1 MISTFKITD
10 SGIEKATQ
18 DVSNWI
24 VLQKATKV
32 ELTEIVEKYEL
43 PKDIFVGGDD
53 AEEINQYEKMNNDRL
68 GELTILS
75 LMNLSD
81 NRELPIEKRLE
92 PLILIFAKEMTL
104 TFVGDNSDFLTS
116 FLTRSAHKVT
126 NKEQL
131 CAYIIKRTYAHF
143 LKELKTTKKIIDE
156 LDAAARTTT
165 KNEALF
171 RLADTQRDVVYLDNA
186 LQGQKETLN
195 YLWEETDFAQQLGDE
210 NLVYNIRL
218 RQAHAEERILIYRD
232 LLETIGGLF
241 SDMMSNHLNRLMK
254 FLDSAT
260 LVVSIAAL
268 VAGIWGMNTGGL
280 PGKETKNGFFF
291 VMILAVVVS
300 ILTTIYLKRK
310 DFTK

>member
-24 VLQKATKV
+24 VLQKATKD

-53 AEEINQYEKMNNDRL
+53 AEEITHYEKMNNGRL

-116 FLTRSAHKVT
+116 FLTHSAHKVT

-131 CAYIIKRTYAHF
+131 CAYIIKRAYAHF
-143 LKELKTTKKIIDE
+143 LKELKTIKKIIDE

-165 KNEALF
+165 KNEELF
-171 RLADTQRDVVYLDNA
+171 RLADTQRDVVYLDNT

-241 SDMMSNHLNRLMK
+241 SDMMSNHLNHLMK
-254 FLDSAT
+254 YLDSAT
-260 LVVSIAAL
+260 LVVSIPAL

-280 PGKETKNGFFF
+280 PGKETKSGFFF

-300 ILTTIYLKRK
+300 LLTALHLKRK
-310 DFTK
+310 DYTK